1 MSTTAGNQPVPIVS
15 KVLSDGTVIE
25 TLFDRDKATTTLA
38 VRGSDGAVSLA
49 ASVQVPTGERFSPYS
64 PTNNLLATGC
74 LLLPAE
80 VGHYE
85 SKAALVD
92 AIRAYLHRYVD
103 LSPLFEDIAAYYV
116 LLTWVYDA
124 FNELPY
130 LRFRGEYGTGKTRAL
145 TTIGSICYKPFFASG
160 ASTVS
165 PIFHILDTFAGTLIL
180 DEADFR
186 FSDATADLTKILNNG
201 NARGFPVLRTM
212 TNKDQELNP
221 RAFRVYGPKIIGMR
235 ESFADKA
242 LESRFLTE
250 NTGSRPL
257 RTDVPI
263 SQPDSLQRDAL
274 SLRNQLLA
282 WRFHARDEVGPDP
295 SRAIQGVE
303 PRRNQTALAL
313 LSLIDDEAVRERIR
327 HELVGE
333 EARVLNERAAT
344 PEATVLACLREAF
357 LERSALFVTVAE
369 VTRRFNERMAAEL
382 GAMMTP
388 KWVGGLIR
396 VKLRLETMK
405 TRGVYVV
412 PCTERG
418 KIDVL
423 ALRYGLPSLSTP
435 YPVH

>member
-1 MSTTAGNQPVPIVS
+1 MLVETIFDRNQATTQFAVRALN
-15 KVLSDGTVIE
+15 GTV
-25 TLFDRDKATTTLA
+25 
-38 VRGSDGAVSLA
+38 SL
-49 ASVQVPTGERFSPYS
+49 SSSLDLPTGERLVPYS

-74 LLLPAE
+74 VLLPSE
-80 VGHYE
+80 VGAFE
-85 SKAALVD
+85 SKASLLD
-92 AIRAYLHRYVD
+92 DIRAYLHSYVD
-103 LSPLFEDIAAYYV
+103 LSPLFEDIAAHYV

-145 TTIGSICYKPFFASG
+145 MTIGSICYKPFFASG

-212 TNKDQELNP
+212 TNKHQELNP

-250 NTGSRPL
+250 NTGNRIV
-257 RTDVPI
+257 RTDIPI
-263 SQPDSLQRDAL
+263 HQPDSLHEDAL
-274 SLRNQLLA
+274 RLRNQLLA
-282 WRFHARDEVGPDP
+282 WRFRARHEVGPDL
-295 SRAIQGVE
+295 SRVIAGVE

-313 LSLIDDEAVRERIR
+313 LSLIDDAALRERIG

-333 EARVLNERAAT
+333 EARVLHERAAT
-344 PEATVLACLREAF
+344 PEATVLACLRDAF
-357 LERSALFVTVAE
+357 LGPVAVFVTVTE
-369 VTRRFNERMAAEL
+369 VTRRFNERMAQEL

-396 VKLRLETMK
+396 TKLRLETMK

-412 PCTERG
+412 PCSERS
-418 KIDVL
+418 KIDAL
-423 ALRYGLPSLSTP
+423 ARRYGLPPLSTSD
-435 YPVH
+435 PVQ